1 MEVAMKLKIAEVLL
15 DNGDV
20 ELIFDGLMQ
29 RDDFKLIL
37 DKFTE
42 IKGVRII
49 KETEDETSKAC
60 LLSNGEFEFV
70 LVYSSDSFVWNYVY
84 AVKQDNHKLL
94 KEFCKNFAEFIK

>member
-1 MEVAMKLKIAEVLL
+1 MKLKIAEVLL

-20 ELIFDGLMQ
+20 ELIFDELIQ

-42 IKGVRII
+42 IEGVKII
-49 KETEDETSKAC
+49 KETEEESSKAC

-84 AVKQDNHKLL
+84 ATKNENHELL
-94 KEFCKNFAEFIK
+94 INLCKNFAEFIKK

>member
-1 MEVAMKLKIAEVLL
+1 MKLKIAEVLL

-20 ELIFDGLMQ
+20 ELVFDGLMQ
-29 RDDFKLIL
+29 KSDFNLIL
-37 DKFTE
+37 DKFTAIE
-42 IKGVRII
+42 GVSII

-84 AVKQDNHKLL
+84 AVKPEDHKLL
-94 KEFCKNFAEFIK
+94 KELCSGFAQLVNK

>member
-1 MEVAMKLKIAEVLL
+1 MKFKIAEVLL
-15 DNGDV
+15 DSGNI

-29 RDDFKLIL
+29 RADFNLIQ

-49 KETEDETSKAC
+49 KQTEDETSKAC
-60 LLSNGEFEFV
+60 LLSNGEFDFV

-84 AVKQDNHKLL
+84 AVKRENHELL
-94 KEFCKNFAEFIK
+94 KDLCKNFAEFIK